1 MSRARPAFSPILGAA
16 IASGAAL
23 TLLGYMIPMQPAR
36 ADLLI
41 VAPHPDDDLITSAGV
56 ILRARQ
62 AGETVWVLF
71 MTNGDIMGVQSGL
84 GRQDE
89 AVEALDLLDVPE
101 NNIIFLGYPDGSL
114 EDLRS
119 SFLASNT
126 ARPASNPDQQ
136 TQTFGARGLGSADYH
151 RHIFGAAADNNGT
164 NVRTDLTHVLSSYHP
179 AHIFVTAEYDQH
191 PDHRTSY
198 RFVMD
203 AVEAAR
209 AASPS
214 YNPTI
219 HKTIVWN
226 DFSNQLAWPAQA
238 DPTTY
243 FTEPPNLQPRTGLS
257 WTERESLDV
266 PLQLQLP
273 TLTENLKWRA
283 IDAHT
288 SQGGNGG
295 YIGQWV
301 HKDEFFWTERH
312 ANANRPPVPNAGT
325 DLSAGRG
332 ARVTL
337 NGSASLDPDGD
348 TLSYQWRETGTP
360 SVTLA
365 GASSARPSFT
375 VPNDAAQ
382 GAALVFELRVGDGTS
397 TSVADA
403 VTVRVDGTAPPE
415 PDAGPGPE
423 PDAGNGL
430 DAGTDAGSQEPDGGA
445 TGSDAGVGQPDA
457 MTGSLDANLADDAG
471 SDPDAMGT
479 SDAGPGSEDA
489 GEPAGEDASEPAGED
504 ASEPAGEDASAA
516 APRDAG
522 RMPAR
527 DAGPGRDAGKAAHGK
542 DDDDDDSGCSA
553 VPGKTARGAWWPLL
567 LAGGWFGARRRRRTA
582 QYGS

>member
-1 MSRARPAFSPILGAA
+1 MA
-16 IASGAAL
+16 
-23 TLLGYMIPMQPAR
+23 PAR

-71 MTNGDIMGVQSGL
+71 MTNGDIMGMESGL
-84 GRQDE
+84 RRQNE
-89 AVEALDLLDVPE
+89 AVEALELLDVPE
-101 NNIIFLGYPDGSL
+101 DNIIFLGYPDGSL

-119 SFLASNT
+119 SFLAADT
-126 ARPASNPDQQ
+126 ARPASNPDRQ
-136 TQTFGARGLGSADYH
+136 TQTFGERGLGSADYH
-151 RHIFGAAADNNGT
+151 RHIFGSAANNNGT

-179 AHIFVTAEYDQH
+179 AHIFVTAEHDQH
-191 PDHRTSY
+191 PDHRTTY

-209 AASPS
+209 AVSPS

-238 DPTTY
+238 DATQY
-243 FTEPPNLQPRTGLS
+243 FTEPPNLLARTGLS

-266 PLQLQLP
+266 PLQMQLP
-273 TLTENLKWRA
+273 TLADNLKWRT

-288 SQGGNGG
+288 SQGGNNG

-301 HKDEFFWTERH
+301 HKDEFFWTERQ
-312 ANANRPPVPNAGT
+312 ASGGRPPIPNAGA

-337 NGSASLDPDGD
+337 NGSASFDPDGD
-348 TLSYQWRETGTP
+348 ALSYQWQETGDP

-365 GASSARPSFT
+365 DTSTARPSFT
-375 VPNDAAQ
+375 VPSDADE

-403 VTVRVDGTAPPE
+403 VTVRVHGTAEPE
-415 PDAGPGPE
+415 PDAGGGEPDAGPEPDAGGGEPDAGGGAPDAGTNPE

-430 DAGTDAGSQEPDGGA
+430 DAGADAASQEPDSGSAGG
-445 TGSDAGVGQPDA
+445 TDAAAAEPDA
-457 MTGSLDANLADDAG
+457 LAEGSPDANLADAGG
-471 SDPDAMGT
+471 SDPDAMGEPV
-479 SDAGPGSEDA
+479 SDAETTPGSDDA
-489 GEPAGEDASEPAGED
+489 GEPAHA
-504 ASEPAGEDASAA
+504 DASAS

-522 RMPAR
+522 NPPLR
-527 DAGPGRDAGKAAHGK
+527 DAGARQDGGGTAHGK
-542 DDDDDDSGCSA
+542 DDDSGCSA
-553 VPGKTARGAWWPLL
+553 APGTSARGAWWPLL
-567 LAGGWFGARRRRRTA
+567 LALGWLGTRRRQRAARQT
-582 QYGS
+582 

>member
-1 MSRARPAFSPILGAA
+1 MSRARLAFSPILGAV
-16 IASGAAL
+16 IASGATVA
-23 TLLGYMIPMQPAR
+23 LLGYMIPTPPAR

-71 MTNGDIMGVQSGL
+71 MTNGDIMGVESGL
-84 GRQDE
+84 RRQDE

-101 NNIIFLGYPDGSL
+101 DNTIFLGYPDGSL

-119 SFLASNT
+119 SFLASDT
-126 ARPASNPDQQ
+126 ARPASNPDRQ
-136 TQTFGARGLGSADYH
+136 TQTFGERGLGGADYH
-151 RHIFGAAADNNGT
+151 RHIFGSAADNNGT
-164 NVRTDLTHVLSSYHP
+164 NVRTDLTHVLSSHHP

-191 PDHRTSY
+191 PDHRTTY

-209 AASPS
+209 TASAS

-243 FTEPPNLQPRTGLS
+243 FTEPPDLQARTGLS
-257 WTERESLDV
+257 WAERESLDV

-273 TLTENLKWRA
+273 TLTDNLKWRA

-288 SQGGNGG
+288 SQGGNNG

-301 HKDEFFWTERH
+301 HKDEFFWTERP
-312 ANANRPPVPNAGT
+312 ANGNRPPVPNAGT
-325 DLSAGRG
+325 DLRAGRG

-337 NGSASLDPDGD
+337 DGSASLDPDGD
-348 TLSYQWRETGTP
+348 ALSYQWEETGEP

-365 GASSARPSFT
+365 DTTTARPSFK
-375 VPNDAAQ
+375 VPNDADD

-415 PDAGPGPE
+415 PDAGPDPEPDAGPGPE

-430 DAGTDAGSQEPDGGA
+430 DAGADAGSREPDSGSA
-445 TGSDAGVGQPDA
+445 TGSDAEAGQPDA
-457 MTGSLDANLADDAG
+457 VAGSNLDANLADDAG

-479 SDAGPGSEDA
+479 SDAEPLPGS
-489 GEPAGEDASEPAGED
+489 EDASEPAGED
-504 ASEPAGEDASAA
+504 ASEPA
-516 APRDAG
+516 PRDAG
-522 RMPAR
+522 RTPAR
-527 DAGPGRDAGKAAHGK
+527 DAGAGHDDAGKAAHGK
-542 DDDDDDSGCSA
+542 DDDSGCSA

-582 QYGS
+582 RQT